1 MNTTE
6 KWVCWPDE
14 QVAEVWLLLPGWQVA
29 ELERRASCC
38 GLTTGQLLRLLV
50 RDYLT
55 GGQPG
60 DVVDRS
66 SGRGGGQ
73 GNEPGRSV

>member
-1 MNTTE
+1 MNTWE
-6 KWVCWPDE
+6 KWVYWPDE
-14 QVAEVWLLLPGWQVA
+14 QMVEVGLLVPGWQVA
-29 ELERRASCC
+29 ELERRASCL

-55 GGQPG
+55 GGRPG

-66 SGRGGGQ
+66 PGRGGR